1 MRFSDTPR
9 EDAMPE
15 PIVFISHFTVQD
27 DKLPAITEL
36 ANEVAAQLRL
46 EKPRTVLY
54 LSFVDQAA
62 GTLSFL
68 HAFPDAESMDEHFE
82 GSDQRSRAAYEFL
95 RPAGW
100 EVYGRPSDA
109 ALDVLRQ
116 AADAAGVAM
125 TTRPELVAGFVRL
138 APD

>member
-1 MRFSDTPR
+1 
-9 EDAMPE
+9 MPE
-15 PIVFISHFTVQD
+15 PIVFVSHFTVLD
-27 DKLPAITEL
+27 DKLPDITEL
-36 ANEVAAQLRL
+36 ANEVTAQLRL

-54 LSFVDQAA
+54 LSFVDRGA

-68 HAFPDAESMDEHFE
+68 HAFPDPDSMDEHFE

-109 ALDVLRQ
+109 AMDVLRQ
-116 AADAAGVAM
+116 AAEAAGVSM
-125 TTRPELVAGFVRL
+125 TTRPELVAGFLRL

>member
-1 MRFSDTPR
+1 
-9 EDAMPE
+9 MPE
-15 PIVFISHFTVQD
+15 PIVFISHFTVRG

-36 ANEVAAQLRL
+36 ANEVTAQLRD

-54 LSFVDQAA
+54 LSFVDAAA

-68 HAFPDAESMDEHFE
+68 HAFPDSESMDLHFE

-100 EVYGRPSDA
+100 EVYGRPSQA
-109 ALDVLRQ
+109 AMDVLRQ
-116 AADAAGVAM
+116 AAEAAGVAM
-125 TTRPELVAGFVRL
+125 TTQPDLVAGFLRL

>member
-1 MRFSDTPR
+1 
-9 EDAMPE
+9 MPE
-15 PIVFISHFTVQD
+15 PIVFISHFTVLD
-27 DKLPAITEL
+27 DKLPDITEL
-36 ANEVAAQLRL
+36 ANEVTAQLRV

-54 LSFVDQAA
+54 LSFVDPGA

-68 HAFPDAESMDEHFE
+68 HAFADPDAMDAHFE

-109 ALDVLRQ
+109 AMDVLRQ
-116 AADAAGVAM
+116 AAEAAGVSM
-125 TTRPELVAGFVRL
+125 TTRPELVAGFLRL